1 MFWNYLNG
9 FDISYNNNNT
19 KGNDKYCL
27 LKLTVHLPR
36 NVKTKGMS
44 MLNASAHVPWD
55 LLEPL
60 VIPSSRTLVSNV
72 CQLCVHY
79 HFFSIQSKA
88 KYKCVVWFVSNANL
102 ILFGTITFILKSQ
115 KRSIKKKFN
124 PVFVSL
130 IQTVADLYILK
141 KMIHP

>member
-1 MFWNYLNG
+1 MIMNINYSEITKIDLTYLTTT
-9 FDISYNNNNT
+9 IMQ
-19 KGNDKYCL
+19 KGNEKYCL

-72 CQLCVHY
+72 CQLC
-79 HFFSIQSKA
+79 F
-88 KYKCVVWFVSNANL
+88 
-102 ILFGTITFILKSQ
+102 
-115 KRSIKKKFN
+115 
-124 PVFVSL
+124 P
-130 IQTVADLYILK
+130 
-141 KMIHP
+141 